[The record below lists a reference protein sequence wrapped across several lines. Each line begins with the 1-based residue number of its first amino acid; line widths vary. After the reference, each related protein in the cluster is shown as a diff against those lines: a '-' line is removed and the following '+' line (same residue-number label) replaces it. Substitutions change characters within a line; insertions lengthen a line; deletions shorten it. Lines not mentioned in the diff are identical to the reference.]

1 MNVTPFARLFQRF
14 VLRDLG
20 RNWLRTT
27 ITIAG
32 IALGVCVFLAISI
45 ANNTA
50 IVRFNETVDSI
61 AGKANLE
68 ISPASGRT
76 LPEDVLLDLR
86 WLWQIDAKFTPVLK
100 ESVVVDGTTP
110 ELVQLVG
117 VDLLAD
123 PDFSSTTGNTSV
135 DLDSTSSKNGVNS
148 VTPAEGSASAPS
160 SSSTISSTG
169 DSSTAAPTIFDDGAV
184 LVGSKLADDH
194 GLTRGK
200 KFQIIIDDRKVQ
212 LVVAGVMDGS
222 GLGGA
227 YSGRLIVGDIS
238 LIQKILQLPGGVSQ
252 IELVIPAEQLA
263 EAEQKLKAEM
273 PATVL
278 VERSSQRNAKV
289 ENMTKSFD
297 YNLKALTLIAL
308 IVGMFLIYNTMTMSV
323 ISRRVE
329 IGTLRA
335 LGAGRS
341 RILSMLI
348 LEAALFGGSGAAIG
362 VGAGVLLADWSLQA
376 VAQTYQRLYIDVP
389 LESIAID
396 PALLT
401 LGLIVGMGLTVL
413 ASIPPALEGAMVSP
427 IEATRRVSF
436 ERKVDRLAIPL
447 AICAAVSF
455 AAGLVVSTTPPPGN
469 VPIFGY
475 LAAMLFVLGATLLTP
490 AFLRLI
496 LPVVTIFCKG
506 TFGIAGKLAAR
517 SLSGTPG
524 RVSVAIAS
532 LTVGIAMMVSLAIMI
547 GSFRQTVMD
556 WVDQTMVADLWVQP
570 AARQHGSD
578 GAAFA
583 ATFEERLKAVPGVSA
598 VEPWS
603 EVPIE
608 FRGQPATL
616 GAARF
621 EVVGR
626 FGNLTFVSGR
636 PSKEICAAV
645 AGNRAIVSESFSI
658 RHRLGRGDKVKIPT
672 AGGELEVTIEDI
684 YYDYA
689 SDTGYVV
696 VPRQLY
702 EEMLNDKSI
711 ATFSVFVE
719 KGVEP
724 ESVRKTIL
732 ATLGQDSLMKIRTT
746 SELRKRVL
754 EVFDKT
760 FAITYALHTIA
771 VIVAILSVMNALF
784 ALTIE
789 SRREFGVLKFIGMPA
804 KMIGNMI
811 LIDAGIL
818 GVIGS
823 IAGIALGF
831 ILAMLLILVINKQ
844 SFGWTVRL
852 SVPWLFL
859 IQSFG
864 LVVAASVMSALVPA
878 RMASKTPAPE
888 VVNFE

>member
-1 MNVTPFARLFQRF
+1 MNVLSFARLFQRF
-14 VLRDLG
+14 VLRDLS

-50 IVRFNETVDSI
+50 IVRFKETVDSI

-68 ISPASGRT
+68 ISPVSGRT
-76 LPEDVLLDLR
+76 LPEEVLFDLR
-86 WLWQIDAKFTPVLK
+86 WLWQIDAKFTPILK
-100 ESVVVDGTTP
+100 ESVVVDGPTP

-123 PDFSSTTGNTSV
+123 PDFNSSTGNTSI
-135 DLDSTSSKNGVNS
+135 DLDSTSSKNGMNS
-148 VTPAEGSASAPS
+148 STEEKANES
-160 SSSTISSTG
+160 SS
-169 DSSTAAPTIFDDGAV
+169 AKMPTIFDDGAV
-184 LVGSKLADDH
+184 LVGSRLSADH
-194 GLTRGK
+194 GLAKGK
-200 KFQIIIDDRKVQ
+200 KFQVIIDDRKVE
-212 LVVAGVMDGS
+212 LVVADVMDGS

-238 LIQKILQLPGGVSQ
+238 LVQRILRLPGGVSQ
-252 IELVIPAEQLA
+252 IELVIPEEQLDA
-263 EAEQKLKAEM
+263 AEQKLKFDL

-278 VERSSQRNAKV
+278 VERSSKRNAKV
-289 ENMTKSFD
+289 ENMTRSFD

-341 RILSMLI
+341 RILSMLL
-348 LEAALFGGSGAAIG
+348 LEAALFGFSGAAIG
-362 VGAGVLLADWSLQA
+362 VGAGILLAEWSLEA
-376 VAQTYQRLYIDVP
+376 VAETYRRLYIDVP
-389 LESIAID
+389 LESIAFD
-396 PALLT
+396 PSLLT
-401 LGLIVGMGLTVL
+401 LGLIVGMGLTII

-436 ERKVDRLAIPL
+436 ERKVDRLAVPL
-447 AICAAVSF
+447 AVWALVSF
-455 AAGLVVSTTPPPGN
+455 ASGVVVSTIPPPGSI
-469 VPIFGY
+469 PIYGY
-475 LAAMLFVLGATLLTP
+475 AAAMLYVLGATLLTP
-490 AFLRLI
+490 AFVKLI
-496 LPVVTIFCKG
+496 LPVVTVICKG
-506 TFGIAGKLAAR
+506 TFGISGKLAAR

-556 WVDQTMVADLWVQP
+556 WVDQTLLADLWVQP

-578 GAAFA
+578 GAAFEA
-583 ATFEERLKAVPGVSA
+583 GFEERLKAVAGVAA

-636 PSKEICAAV
+636 PSADICAAV
-645 AGNRAIVSESFSI
+645 SGNRAIVSESFSI
-658 RHRLGRGDKVKIPT
+658 RHHLSRGDRIKIPT
-672 AGGELEVTIEDI
+672 AGGDLEVSIEDI

-702 EEMLNDKSI
+702 EDTLNDNSI

-719 KGVEP
+719 KGVEA
-724 ESVRKTIL
+724 EAVRSKIL
-732 ATLGQDSLMKIRTT
+732 NTLGKTSLMKIRTT
-746 SELRKRVL
+746 SELRQRVL

-789 SRREFGVLKFIGMPA
+789 SRREFGVLKFIGMPT
-804 KMIGNMI
+804 KMIRNMI

-831 ILAMLLILVINKQ
+831 VLAMLLILVINKQ

-859 IQSFG
+859 LQSFG
-864 LVVAASVMSALVPA
+864 LVVAASVISALVPA

>member
-1 MNVTPFARLFQRF
+1 MKVTSFARLFQRF

-50 IVRFNETVDSI
+50 IVRFKETVDSI

-76 LPEDVLLDLR
+76 LPEEVLFDLR

-100 ESVVVDGTTP
+100 ESVVVDGPTP

-135 DLDSTSSKNGVNS
+135 DLDSTSSKNGMN
-148 VTPAEGSASAPS
+148 SAPS
-160 SSSTISSTG
+160 TTVTEDST
-169 DSSTAAPTIFDDGAV
+169 PTVFDEGAV
-184 LVGSKLADDH
+184 VVGSKLAADH

-200 KFQIIIDDRKVQ
+200 KFQIIIDDRKVE
-212 LVVAGVMDGS
+212 LVVADIMDGS

-238 LIQKILQLPGGVSQ
+238 LVQKILQLPGGVSQ
-252 IELVIPAEQLA
+252 IELVVPAEQLDA
-263 EAEQKLKAEM
+263 AEQKLKAEL

-335 LGAGRS
+335 LGAGRT
-341 RILSMLI
+341 RILSMLL
-348 LEAALFGGSGAAIG
+348 LEAGLFGFSGAAIG
-362 VGAGVLLADWSLQA
+362 VAAGVLLANWSLQA

-389 LESIAID
+389 LETIAID
-396 PALLT
+396 PLLLA
-401 LGLIVGMGLTVL
+401 LGLFVGMGLTVF
-413 ASIPPALEGAMVSP
+413 ASIPPALEGALVSP

-436 ERKVDRLAIPL
+436 ERKVDRLAVPL
-447 AICAAVSF
+447 AVCAAISF
-455 AAGLVVSTTPPPGN
+455 ASGFVVSTIPPPDN

-475 LAAMLFVLGATLLTP
+475 LAAMLYVLGATLLTP
-490 AFLRLI
+490 LFLKLI
-496 LPVVTIFCKG
+496 LPIVTIVCKG

-556 WVDQTMVADLWVQP
+556 WVDQTLVADLWVQP

-583 ATFEERLKAVPGVSA
+583 ASFEERLKAVPGVSA

-636 PSKEICAAV
+636 PSKEICSAV
-645 AGNRAIVSESFSI
+645 TGNRAIVSESFSI
-658 RHRLGRGDKVKIPT
+658 RHHVGRGDKIKIPT
-672 AGGELEVTIEDI
+672 AGGELDVTIEDV

-696 VPRQLY
+696 IPRQLY
-702 EEMLNDKSI
+702 EQMLNDTSI
-711 ATFSVFVE
+711 ATFSVFVQ
-719 KGVEP
+719 KNVEP
-724 ESVRKTIL
+724 EAVRSTIL
-732 ATLGQDSLMKIRTT
+732 NTLGKTSLMKIRTT
-746 SELRKRVL
+746 SELRQRVL

-760 FAITYALHTIA
+760 FATT
-771 VIVAILSVMNALF
+771 
-784 ALTIE
+784 T
-789 SRREFGVLKFIGMPA
+789 
-804 KMIGNMI
+804 
-811 LIDAGIL
+811 
-818 GVIGS
+818 
-823 IAGIALGF
+823 
-831 ILAMLLILVINKQ
+831 AMV
-844 SFGWTVRL
+844 
-852 SVPWLFL
+852 
-859 IQSFG
+859 
-864 LVVAASVMSALVPA
+864 
-878 RMASKTPAPE
+878 
-888 VVNFE
+888 